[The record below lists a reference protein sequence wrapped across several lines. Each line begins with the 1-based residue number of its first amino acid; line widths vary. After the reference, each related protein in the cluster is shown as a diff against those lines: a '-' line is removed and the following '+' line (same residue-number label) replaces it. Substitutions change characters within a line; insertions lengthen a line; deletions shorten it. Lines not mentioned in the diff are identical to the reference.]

1 MTRGTIR
8 RWVQHHPFIPF
19 QVKTASG
26 DQYEAFHPDDVFLS
40 ESGRELTIW
49 TKGMLP
55 RVLDVFLISAIEQAE

>member
-1 MTRGTIR
+1 M
-8 RWVQHHPFIPF
+8 
-19 QVKTASG
+19 KTASG
-26 DQYEAFHPDDVFLS
+26 DQYEAFHPDYVFLS